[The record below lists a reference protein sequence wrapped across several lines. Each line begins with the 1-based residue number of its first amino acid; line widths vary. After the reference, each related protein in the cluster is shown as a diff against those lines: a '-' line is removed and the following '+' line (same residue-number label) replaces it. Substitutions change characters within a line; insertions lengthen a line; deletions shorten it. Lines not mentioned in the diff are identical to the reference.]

1 MVSLFDN
8 YQTTKII
15 NLGRVVAALIF
26 AVFFILVD
34 LYVFQ
39 AVKSSISG
47 FSAGWRKTINIL
59 FWGITTLSIIGL
71 IYVNNFENV
80 SRDLRRYV
88 VVGVSIL
95 YFSKIFGVLTL
106 LIDDIFRAGSWVFY
120 KIFPD
125 MKPEPSTKGG
135 ITRTEFISKASLIA
149 VAVPMATFSF
159 GIASGAHNYRLR
171 RRTIHLP
178 NLPKEFDGITI
189 GQLSDIHSGSFF
201 SRKGVKKGI
210 DLLKSENPDVIFFTG
225 DLVNDV
231 ASEVRDYKD
240 LFAKVKAPLGVYSTL
255 GNHDYGDYRSWT
267 SVEKKK
273 DNLAALIQSHK
284 EMGWDILLN
293 ENRTLKVDGEEI
305 AIIGVENWGAGRF
318 SKYGDLE
325 KAYKGAEDKPVKLL
339 LSHDPSHWDAQIRP
353 EFRDIDVTF
362 AGHTH
367 GFQFGVEIGDFRW
380 SPSKYIYRQ
389 WADLHQEGNQYLYVN
404 RGFGFIGYPGRIGI
418 LPEVTIIELKKA

>member
-1 MVSLFDN
+1 M
-8 YQTTKII
+8 
-15 NLGRVVAALIF
+15 GRVVAVLIF
-26 AVFFILVD
+26 TVFFILVD

-39 AVKSSISG
+39 ALKSSISG
-47 FSAGWRKTINIL
+47 FSSGWRKTINII

-80 SRDLRRYV
+80 SRDLRRYI

-125 MKPEPSTKGG
+125 MTPEPSTKGG
-135 ITRTEFISKASLIA
+135 MTRTEFMSRASLIA
-149 VAVPMATFSF
+149 IAVPMATFSF

-178 NLPKEFDGITI
+178 NLPREFDGITI

-210 DLLKSENPDVIFFTG
+210 DLLKSENPDVVFFTG
-225 DLVNDV
+225 DLVNDI
-231 ASEVRDYKD
+231 ASEVKDYKD

-255 GNHDYGDYRSWT
+255 GNHDYGDYRSWP

-273 DNLAALIQSHK
+273 ENLAALIQSHK
-284 EMGWDILLN
+284 DMGWNILLN
-293 ENRTLKVDGEEI
+293 ENRTIKVDGEEI

-325 KAYKGAEDKPVKLL
+325 KAYKGAEDKPIKLL
-339 LSHDPSHWDAQIRP
+339 LSHDPSHWDAQVRP
-353 EFRDIDVTF
+353 DFGDIDVTF

-380 SPSKYIYRQ
+380 SPSKYIYKQ

-418 LPEVTIIELKKA
+418 LPEVTIFELKKA